1 MNKENLI
8 KEVIDLTLEQ
18 VLNQG
23 WDLIDAY
30 NGYPKQRTEAINQ
43 VYDKIKEEL
52 L

>member
-1 MNKENLI
+1 MNRENFI
-8 KEVIDLTLEQ
+8 KDVIALTMDQ
-18 VLNQG
+18 VMEQG

-30 NGYPKQRTEAINQ
+30 NGYPEQRTEAINK

>member
-1 MNKENLI
+1 MTKENLI

-23 WDLIDAY
+23 WDLIDTY
-30 NGYPKQRTEAINQ
+30 DGGQRNEAIKM

-52 L
+52 S